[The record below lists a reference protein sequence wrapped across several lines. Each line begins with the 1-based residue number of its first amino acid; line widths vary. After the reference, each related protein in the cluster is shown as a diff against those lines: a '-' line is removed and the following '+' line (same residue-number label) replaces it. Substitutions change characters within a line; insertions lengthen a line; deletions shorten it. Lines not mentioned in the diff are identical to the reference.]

1 MDVMKIVA
9 PILFATIP
17 SEALVVVHDLRWMIV
32 LVVMLVLAD
41 FWFGVSASV
50 RRNEEFRFSRAGRR
64 TCNKFVEYMA
74 YLLLGTLFGLAIFE
88 PLGWATHTT
97 TAAVALGLG
106 CLWEVD
112 SIIEHICELR
122 GYDAV
127 PSVKKIII
135 AYLKQRNQKVGDA
148 VEQAMDAERET
159 TNRNDMTIILDNGH
173 GSNTPG
179 KCSPDKQVRE
189 WRVVRDIVDMLYR
202 DLTHLGYNVVR
213 LVREE
218 VDVAL
223 RERCRRANA
232 IAKEVGVRNA
242 ILISVHINA
251 AGGDGQW
258 HSA

>member
-9 PILFATIP
+9 PILFDTIP

-159 TNRNDMTIILDNGH
+159 TDKND
-173 GSNTPG
+173 
-179 KCSPDKQVRE
+179 K
-189 WRVVRDIVDMLYR
+189 
-202 DLTHLGYNVVR
+202 
-213 LVREE
+213 
-218 VDVAL
+218 
-223 RERCRRANA
+223 
-232 IAKEVGVRNA
+232 
-242 ILISVHINA
+242 
-251 AGGDGQW
+251 
-258 HSA
+258 